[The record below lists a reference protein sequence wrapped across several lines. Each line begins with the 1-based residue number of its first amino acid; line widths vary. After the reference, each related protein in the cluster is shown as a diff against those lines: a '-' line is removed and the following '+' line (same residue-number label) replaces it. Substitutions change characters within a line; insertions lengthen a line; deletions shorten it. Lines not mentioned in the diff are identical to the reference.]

1 MRQASQG
8 KVVRTA
14 LKTTADSAG
23 IHKHRPI
30 DMVHL
35 SRQTLGDHALE
46 AEVLRLFDQMARVY
60 FGRLETSTT
69 EADVL
74 RHLHTLKGAA
84 AGIGA
89 FAIADLARTAE
100 DEIRSGAPVNPERI
114 DDLDIAVQEC
124 SAFIGEI
131 LANDVA

>member
-1 MRQASQG
+1 MLSQG

-14 LKTTADSAG
+14 VNKPADLVQP

-35 SRQTLGDHALE
+35 SKQTLGDHGLE
-46 AEVLRLFDQMARVY
+46 CEVLRLFDQMVRVY
-60 FGRLETSTT
+60 FGRLESSTT

-84 AGIGA
+84 SGVGAWGIA
-89 FAIADLARTAE
+89 
-100 DEIRSGAPVNPERI
+100 
-114 DDLDIAVQEC
+114 DLDIAVQEV
-124 SAFIGEI
+124 SAFIGDI
-131 LANDVA
+131 LANEPA

>member
-1 MRQASQG
+1 VCSQV

-14 LKTTADSAG
+14 VKKAADELQP

-35 SRQTLGDHALE
+35 SKQTLGDHGLE
-46 AEVLRLFDQMARVY
+46 TEVLRLFDQMSRVY
-60 FGRLETSTT
+60 FGRLEASTT

-84 AGIGA
+84 SGVGA
-89 FAIADLARTAE
+89 WGIADLAKAAE
-100 DEIRSGAPVNPERI
+100 TQIREGGAVNPEQI

-124 SAFIGEI
+124 SAFIGDI
-131 LANDVA
+131 LANEPA

>member
-1 MRQASQG
+1 MRSQG

-14 LKTTADSAG
+14 VKKAADLVQP

-35 SRQTLGDHALE
+35 SKQTLGDHGLE
-46 AEVLRLFDQMARVY
+46 CEVLRLFDQMARVY
-60 FGRLETSTT
+60 FGRLESSTT

-84 AGIGA
+84 SGIGA
-89 FAIADLARTAE
+89 WTIADLAKAAE
-100 DEIRSGAPVNPERI
+100 DEIRGGAPVNPERI
-114 DDLDIAVQEC
+114 DDLDIAIQEV
-124 SAFIGEI
+124 SAFIGDI
-131 LANDVA
+131 LANQPA

>member
-1 MRQASQG
+1 MCSQV

-14 LKTTADSAG
+14 LKKAADPVQP

-35 SRQTLGDHALE
+35 SKQTLGDHGLE
-46 AEVLRLFDQMARVY
+46 TEVLRLFDQMSRVY
-60 FGRLETSTT
+60 FGRLESSTT

-84 AGIGA
+84 SGVGA
-89 FAIADLARTAE
+89 WGIADLAKAAE
-100 DEIRSGAPVNPERI
+100 TQIREGGAVNPEQI

-124 SAFIGEI
+124 SAFIGDI
-131 LANDVA
+131 LANEPA

>member
-1 MRQASQG
+1 MCSQV

-14 LKTTADSAG
+14 LKKAADPVQP

-35 SRQTLGDHALE
+35 SKQTLGDHGLE
-46 AEVLRLFDQMARVY
+46 TEVLRLFDQMSRVY
-60 FGRLETSTT
+60 FGRLESSTT

-84 AGIGA
+84 SGVGA
-89 FAIADLARTAE
+89 WGIADLAKAAE
-100 DEIRSGAPVNPERI
+100 TQIREGGVVNPEQI

-124 SAFIGEI
+124 SAFIGDI
-131 LANDVA
+131 LANEPA